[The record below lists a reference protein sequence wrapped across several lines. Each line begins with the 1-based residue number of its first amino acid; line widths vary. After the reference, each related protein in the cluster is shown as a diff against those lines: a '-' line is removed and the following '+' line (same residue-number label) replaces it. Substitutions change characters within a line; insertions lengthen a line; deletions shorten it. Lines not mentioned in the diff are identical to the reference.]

1 MAQGGSVRRAAI
13 SERAFGNPLSHNYG
27 SGAEANLAPAPS
39 DCAGLR
45 AGLGRG
51 VLSVGRM
58 AVQPAQSFA
67 GVGGRRITGGLSGP
81 TLQWP
86 GPMAYARFSTWLSG
100 SRGTSGQTGDS
111 SPAKE
116 RKTMYHGATWKHCR
130 VVRTLRDIVEIDP
143 LPAPLVVR
151 RAPAGRRTDADH
163 PAWGRLRIPE

>member
-58 AVQPAQSFA
+58 AFQPAQSFA
-67 GVGGRRITGGLSGP
+67 GVGGTG
-81 TLQWP
+81 
-86 GPMAYARFSTWLSG
+86 FSL
-100 SRGTSGQTGDS
+100 
-111 SPAKE
+111 
-116 RKTMYHGATWKHCR
+116 
-130 VVRTLRDIVEIDP
+130 L
-143 LPAPLVVR
+143 LPFFPLV
-151 RAPAGRRTDADH
+151 H
-163 PAWGRLRIPE
+163 PLYTLPEVPPHGGPP

>member
-67 GVGGRRITGGLSGP
+67 GVGGTG
-81 TLQWP
+81 
-86 GPMAYARFSTWLSG
+86 FSLFFLFS
-100 SRGTSGQTGDS
+100 
-111 SPAKE
+111 
-116 RKTMYHGATWKHCR
+116 
-130 VVRTLRDIVEIDP
+130 
-143 LPAPLVVR
+143 PLVHLLYPLAKFPPPG
-151 RAPAGRRTDADH
+151 APPYFH
-163 PAWGRLRIPE
+163 